1 MYVGPQALFDNLS
14 PQPNTLQLSLR
25 SLPYSSLLV
34 SFFLSPSLSLPFSFY
49 RSTVFSRGKLRIV
62 TIPSIPWHFRS
73 NDSTFETIPLKF
85 SGQIREPRRSPTA
98 SKLASLL
105 KLELTTFIA
114 SGRFRSRCFAVL
126 IRRRFLVELSNRHS
140 VIPIVYFIP
149 WETLVG
155 ISFARIMS
163 KFYQEQTLRFFFI
176 QFNGSRV

>member
-25 SLPYSSLLV
+25 SLPHSSLLV
-34 SFFLSPSLSLPFSFY
+34 SFFLSLSLFLFLSLYRIFSSEIEDCY
-49 RSTVFSRGKLRIV
+49 
-62 TIPSIPWHFRS
+62 
-73 NDSTFETIPLKF
+73 DSFDTLTLSKQRFNVRNYSFEIQR
-85 SGQIREPRRSPTA
+85 QIREPRRSPTA
-98 SKLASLL
+98 SKLALLL

-114 SGRFRSRCFAVL
+114 SGRFRPPCFALL

-149 WETLVG
+149 WKTLVG
-155 ISFARIMS
+155 ILFARIIS